1 MSSGSMEAGKDYP
14 KRFPIHLRRPLPVP
28 RDARSDCC
36 GVRSMRKRIL
46 AWTLFLAS
54 MFLLSLAA
62 TPYSRTAD
70 AALITLRLTLL
81 IVLSIL
87 VVRERWR
94 NRHEPPGKAAP
105 AGTDVGDHFLQ
116 RCRRWY

>member
-1 MSSGSMEAGKDYP
+1 M
-14 KRFPIHLRRPLPVP
+14 RRK
-28 RDARSDCC
+28 A
-36 GVRSMRKRIL
+36 L

-54 MFLLSLAA
+54 ILFLSLAA

-87 VVRERWR
+87 VLRERWR
-94 NRHEPPGKAAP
+94 NRHERPEKAGP
-105 AGTDVGDHFLQ
+105 AGSDVGAQFLH
-116 RCRRWY
+116 RCRRWFRGEG

>member
-1 MSSGSMEAGKDYP
+1 
-14 KRFPIHLRRPLPVP
+14 
-28 RDARSDCC
+28 
-36 GVRSMRKRIL
+36 MRKKIL

-54 MFLLSLAA
+54 MLFLSLAA

-81 IVLSIL
+81 VILSVL

-94 NRHEPPGKAAP
+94 NRDESPGKATP
-105 AGTDVGDHFLQ
+105 ASTDVGDHFLQ
-116 RCRRWY
+116 RCRRWYRGEG

>member
-1 MSSGSMEAGKDYP
+1 
-14 KRFPIHLRRPLPVP
+14 
-28 RDARSDCC
+28 
-36 GVRSMRKRIL
+36 MRKKIF

-54 MFLLSLAA
+54 ILFLTLAT

-70 AALITLRLTLL
+70 VALISLRLTLV

-94 NRHEPPGKAAP
+94 NLHEPAGKAAP
-105 AGTDVGDHFLQ
+105 GGSDVGDHFLQ
-116 RCRRWY
+116 RCRRWYRGEG